1 MPSVSEGPAN
11 VAQRLNNSEAAAYL
25 GLKAATLEKWRV
37 VGSGPPFVKIGRLVR
52 YRKEDLDAFMQV
64 RIRNSTSD
72 TGESLSPLP
81 R

>member
-1 MPSVSEGPAN
+1 MPSVSEGPAI